1 MSSVLTYKVEI
12 KNNQF
17 NTELCKYSSDW
28 MKVYCKIQRQVWHRI
43 KQLYMKYG
51 SIDLKMMNNLTSELR
66 SNYDLTSKCLDAIVN
81 NMIGRYEALK
91 ELKKTELTR
100 IERKIEKTEE
110 IIEQLKK
117 GKIEL
122 QEKAKENKIDSDELK
137 KLRVLKIKLH
147 WRYDRLNKLKSKYN
161 LLEDEISNNRL
172 KLCFGTKE
180 LLQKN
185 LSKFRNKRDNEIYF
199 IGRSSDTAGNTNLQ
213 IRYNRRLN
221 QF

>member
-66 SNYDLTSKCLDAIVN
+66 SNYGLTSRCLDAIVN

-117 GKIEL
+117 DKIEL

-137 KLRVLKIKLH
+137 KITSIKNKIT
-147 WRYDRLNKLKSKYN
+147 
-161 LLEDEISNNRL
+161 LEI
-172 KLCFGTKE
+172 
-180 LLQKN
+180 
-185 LSKFRNKRDNEIYF
+185 
-199 IGRSSDTAGNTNLQ
+199 
-213 IRYNRRLN
+213 
-221 QF
+221 